1 MISSLRTSD
10 EVFLANSQR
19 LNKRIEVASRQINSG
34 KRIQTVSDDP
44 DQVGTLFATRSDI
57 GRLEQIGRNLS
68 QVKTEVD
75 TAEGAL
81 QAGVKLM
88 DRAATLAAQGATGLA
103 TRQTRSV
110 LADEIDSVLESM
122 VGLTQT
128 SAQGR
133 YIFGG
138 DSDQTAPYES
148 ATSGYGGT
156 PATRKAVHPNGSAFP
171 IARAANEIFASDD
184 PEKNVFQ
191 ALQAVRDAL
200 RADDDTAVAAAQP
213 ALRSAAE
220 HLNQQL
226 AFYGTA
232 QGRVAEA
239 VELSATQIT
248 RLRVQLSAIEDT
260 DLLAASLEL
269 NTSTRDYQAALQARA
284 KSDRGSLFDYLG

>member
-19 LNKRIEVASRQINSG
+19 LNQRIEVASRQINSG

-81 QAGVKLM
+81 QSGVKLM

-110 LADEIDSVLESM
+110 LADEIDSVLQSM

-138 DSDQTAPYES
+138 DSDQTVPFES

-171 IARAANEIFASDD
+171 IAKAADEIFASDD

-200 RADDDTAVAAAQP
+200 RADDDAAVAAAQP
-213 ALRSAAE
+213 ALRSASE

-239 VELSATQIT
+239 VETSATQVT

-269 NTSTRDYQAALQARA
+269 STSTRDYQAALQARA
-284 KSDRGSLFDYLG
+284 KSDRGSLFDFLG